1 MTPEQTSAMIKKVVE
16 GIFNDFP
23 EVLERYGET
32 GKKRTWEDNE
42 HHFKHLETAL
52 YMNDQKF
59 FTDYALWLNNILT
72 KRGMKTSLLIDNFE
86 RIEQEIK
93 EENIQKK
100 DEYLQLLELAI
111 HSLQE
116 QAELQ

>member
-1 MTPEQTSAMIKKVVE
+1 MTPEQTGAMIKKIVE
-16 GIFNDFP
+16 GIFKDYP

-59 FTDYALWLNNILT
+59 FVDYALWLNNILT

-86 RIEQEIK
+86 RIERAIK
-93 EENIQKK
+93 EEENIPKK
-100 DEYLQLLELAI
+100 NDYLQLLEKAI

-116 QAELQ
+116 HAE